1 MQYTD
6 VRFLIKFY
14 RFSAVPFGSLTAQPV
29 APSVHAFAGLGAYR
43 EDLYIGVSH
52 FRELRDLVHVEIKVR
67 QDVCLVDDQRA
78 ACPPR
83 RRSP

>member
-1 MQYTD
+1 M
-6 VRFLIKFY
+6 LP
-14 RFSAVPFGSLTAQPV
+14 SAVPFGGLLAQPC
-29 APSVHAFAGLGAYR
+29 APRVHTLAGLGAYR

-52 FRELRDLVHVEIKVR
+52 FRELRYLVHVEIKVR
-67 QDVCLVDDQRA
+67 QDVCLVDNQRA